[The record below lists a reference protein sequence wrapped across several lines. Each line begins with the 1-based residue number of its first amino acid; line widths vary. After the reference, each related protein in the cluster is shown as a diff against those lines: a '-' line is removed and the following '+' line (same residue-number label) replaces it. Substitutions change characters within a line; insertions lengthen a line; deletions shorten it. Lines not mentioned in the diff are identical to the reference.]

1 MFQAHEWA
9 FESVF
14 LWNVEPF
21 KVRGHGVPLASLVPI
36 PPPGAEWPFHV
47 CRMNDEQLDGP
58 HVSPAF
64 LFGPQR
70 PCENFVK
77 KGIII

>member
-1 MFQAHEWA
+1 MFQAHEWV

-47 CRMNDEQLDGP
+47 CRMNNEQLDGP
-58 HVSPAF
+58 LCLSSLSIWATET
-64 LFGPQR
+64 
-70 PCENFVK
+70 CENFVK